1 MGVNYLPYKMLILQ
15 NVDTD
20 MSVCIY
26 LYINVL
32 IAFNTT
38 TTSGGTGRFLREY
51 EAVPEVQ
58 ALRARGRRKQR
69 GVAAATAKALA
80 SLGAL

>member
-1 MGVNYLPYKMLILQ
+1 MNYLPYKMLILQ

-20 MSVCIY
+20 MSVCIYIY